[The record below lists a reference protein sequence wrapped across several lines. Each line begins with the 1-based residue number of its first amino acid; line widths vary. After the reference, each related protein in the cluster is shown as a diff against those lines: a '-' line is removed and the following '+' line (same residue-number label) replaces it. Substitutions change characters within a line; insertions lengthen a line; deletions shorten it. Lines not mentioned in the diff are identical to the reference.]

1 MKASLKEELLKARNN
16 GYAVGAFNFD
26 NLEMLKAIVEAAEE
40 SNSPVIIMV
49 TESAAK
55 YIGKE
60 IVIASANTI
69 INNTKVPIVLH
80 WDHGYD
86 LDLLKW
92 ACDNHFSS
100 VMLDASLDD
109 FNTNVSKTL
118 EIVKYAKSKSV
129 EVESEIGHV
138 GGKEDDTDSNINK
151 YTGVKEAIKFV
162 NLTNVDALAIAVGT
176 SHGIFKTT
184 PNLNF
189 KRIKE
194 INSVIDTPLVL
205 HGSSGLSDT
214 DLKKA
219 IKAGICKI
227 NIGTDLKIVYADSLK
242 EWFELNPNSYD
253 ARKFGR
259 FAINKIKELVKNK
272 LEILGSVNKAS

>member
-60 IVIASANTI
+60 IVIASANAI

-118 EIVKYAKSKSV
+118 EIVRYAKSKSV

-151 YTGVKEAIKFV
+151 YTGVKEAIKFA
-162 NLTNVDALAIAVGT
+162 NLTNVDALAIAIGT
-176 SHGIFKTT
+176 SHGFFKTA

-227 NIGTDLKIVYADSLK
+227 NIGTDLKIAYADSLK
-242 EWFELNPNSYD
+242 EWFELNTNSYD

-259 FAINKIKELVKNK
+259 FAIDKIKELVKNK

>member
-1 MKASLKEELLKARNN
+1 MKASLKDQLLKARENH
-16 GYAVGAFNFD
+16 YAIGAFNFD

-40 SNSPVIIMV
+40 SNSPIIAMI

-60 IVIASANTI
+60 IVIASANAI

-86 LDLLKW
+86 LDLIKW
-92 ACDNHFSS
+92 ACDNEFSS

-109 FNTNVSKTL
+109 FNTNVNKTL
-118 EIVKYAKSKSV
+118 EIVNYAKSKNI

-138 GGKEDDTDSNINK
+138 GGKEDDTDSNKNK
-151 YTGVKEAIKFV
+151 YTSVDEAIKFV
-162 NLTNVDALAIAVGT
+162 NLTQIDALAIAVGT
-176 SHGIFKTT
+176 SHGIFKTA

-189 KRIKE
+189 DRIKE
-194 INSVIDTPLVL
+194 IKNSINTPLVL

-219 IKAGICKI
+219 INSGICKI
-227 NIGTDLKIVYADSLK
+227 NIGTDLKLVYANSLK
-242 EWFELNPNSYD
+242 QWFKENPTSYD

-259 FAINKIKELVKNK
+259 FAIDQMKKVIKQK
-272 LEILGSVNKAS
+272 LEILGSINKA

>member
-60 IVIASANTI
+60 IVIASANAI

-151 YTGVKEAIKFV
+151 YTGVKEAIKFA

-227 NIGTDLKIVYADSLK
+227 NIGTDLKIVYVDSLK

-259 FAINKIKELVKNK
+259 FAIDKIKELVKNK

>member
-1 MKASLKEELLKARNN
+1 MKGSLKDQLLKARQNH
-16 GYAVGAFNFD
+16 YAIGAFNFD

-40 SNSPVIIMV
+40 SNSPIIAMI

-60 IVIASANTI
+60 IVIASANAI
-69 INNTKVPIVLH
+69 ISNTKVPIVLH

-86 LDLLKW
+86 LNLIKW
-92 ACDNHFSS
+92 ACDNEFSS

-109 FNTNVSKTL
+109 FNTNVNKTL
-118 EIVKYAKSKSV
+118 EIVNYAKSKNV

-138 GGKEDDTDSNINK
+138 GGKEDDTDSNKNK
-151 YTGVKEAIKFV
+151 YTSVDEAIKFV
-162 NLTNVDALAIAVGT
+162 NLTQIDALAIAVGT
-176 SHGIFKTT
+176 SHGIFKTA

-189 KRIKE
+189 DRIKE
-194 INSVIDTPLVL
+194 IRDSINTPLVL

-219 IKAGICKI
+219 INSGICKI
-227 NIGTDLKIVYADSLK
+227 NIGTDLKLVYANSLK
-242 EWFELNPNSYD
+242 QWFKENPTSYD

-259 FAINKIKELVKNK
+259 FAIDQMKKVIKQK
-272 LEILGSVNKAS
+272 LEVLGSINKA

>member
-1 MKASLKEELLKARNN
+1 MKASLKDQLLKARQNH
-16 GYAVGAFNFD
+16 YAIGAFNFD

-40 SNSPVIIMV
+40 SNSPIIAMI

-60 IVIASANTI
+60 IVIASANAI
-69 INNTKVPIVLH
+69 ISNTKVPIVLH

-86 LDLLKW
+86 LNLIKW
-92 ACDNHFSS
+92 ACDNEFSS

-109 FNTNVSKTL
+109 FNTNVNKTL
-118 EIVKYAKSKSV
+118 EIVNYAKSKNV

-138 GGKEDDTDSNINK
+138 GGKEDDTDSNIDK
-151 YTGVKEAIKFV
+151 YTNVDEAIKFV
-162 NLTNVDALAIAVGT
+162 NLTQIDALAIAVGT
-176 SHGIFKTT
+176 SHGIFKTA

-189 KRIKE
+189 DRIKE
-194 INSVIDTPLVL
+194 IRDSINTPLVL

-219 IKAGICKI
+219 INSGICKI
-227 NIGTDLKIVYADSLK
+227 NIGTDLKLVYANSLK
-242 EWFELNPNSYD
+242 QWFKENPTSYD

-259 FAINKIKELVKNK
+259 FAIDQMKKVIKQK
-272 LEILGSVNKAS
+272 LEILGSINKA

>member
-1 MKASLKEELLKARNN
+1 MKASLKDQLLKARQNH
-16 GYAVGAFNFD
+16 YAIGAFNFD

-40 SNSPVIIMV
+40 SNSPIIAMI

-60 IVIASANTI
+60 IVIASANAI
-69 INNTKVPIVLH
+69 ISNTKVPIVLH

-86 LDLLKW
+86 LNLIKW
-92 ACDNHFSS
+92 ACDNEFSS

-109 FNTNVSKTL
+109 FNTNVNKTL
-118 EIVKYAKSKSV
+118 EIVNYAKSKNV

-151 YTGVKEAIKFV
+151 YTSVDEAIKFV
-162 NLTNVDALAIAVGT
+162 NLTQIDVLAIAVGT
-176 SHGIFKTT
+176 SHGIFKTA

-189 KRIKE
+189 DRIKE
-194 INSVIDTPLVL
+194 IRDSINTPLVL

-214 DLKKA
+214 ELKKA
-219 IKAGICKI
+219 INSGICKI
-227 NIGTDLKIVYADSLK
+227 NIGTDLKLVYANSLK
-242 EWFELNPNSYD
+242 QWFKENPTSYD

-259 FAINKIKELVKNK
+259 FAIDQMKKVIKQK
-272 LEILGSVNKAS
+272 LEILGSINKA

>member
-1 MKASLKEELLKARNN
+1 MKASLKDQLLKARQNH
-16 GYAVGAFNFD
+16 YAIGAFNFD

-40 SNSPVIIMV
+40 SNSPIIAMI

-60 IVIASANTI
+60 IVIASANAI
-69 INNTKVPIVLH
+69 ISNTKVPIVLH

-86 LDLLKW
+86 LNLIKW
-92 ACDNHFSS
+92 ACDNEFSS

-109 FNTNVSKTL
+109 FNTNVNKTL
-118 EIVKYAKSKSV
+118 EIVNYAKSKNV

-138 GGKEDDTDSNINK
+138 GGKEDDTDSNIDK
-151 YTGVKEAIKFV
+151 YTSVDEAIKFV
-162 NLTNVDALAIAVGT
+162 NLTQIDALAIAVGT
-176 SHGIFKTT
+176 SHGIFKTA

-189 KRIKE
+189 DRIKE
-194 INSVIDTPLVL
+194 IKNSINTPLVL

-214 DLKKA
+214 ELKKA
-219 IKAGICKI
+219 INSGICKI
-227 NIGTDLKIVYADSLK
+227 NIGTDLKLVYANSLK
-242 EWFELNPNSYD
+242 QWFKENPTSYD

-259 FAINKIKELVKNK
+259 FAIDQMKKVIKQK
-272 LEILGSVNKAS
+272 LEILGSINKA

>member
-60 IVIASANTI
+60 IVIASANAI

-151 YTGVKEAIKFV
+151 YTGVKEAIKFA

-176 SHGIFKTT
+176 SHGIFKTA

-259 FAINKIKELVKNK
+259 FAIDKIKELVKNK

>member
-1 MKASLKEELLKARNN
+1 MKASLKDQLLKARQNH
-16 GYAVGAFNFD
+16 YAIGAFNFD

-40 SNSPVIIMV
+40 SNSPIIAMI

-60 IVIASANTI
+60 IVIASANAI
-69 INNTKVPIVLH
+69 ISNTKVPIVLH

-86 LDLLKW
+86 LNLIKW
-92 ACDNHFSS
+92 ACDNEFSS

-109 FNTNVSKTL
+109 FNTNVNKTL
-118 EIVKYAKSKSV
+118 EIVNYAKSKNV

-138 GGKEDDTDSNINK
+138 GGKEDDTDSNIDK
-151 YTGVKEAIKFV
+151 YTSVDEAIKFV
-162 NLTNVDALAIAVGT
+162 NLTQIDALAIAVGT
-176 SHGIFKTT
+176 SHGIFKTA

-189 KRIKE
+189 DRIKE
-194 INSVIDTPLVL
+194 IRDSINTPLVL

-219 IKAGICKI
+219 INSGICKI
-227 NIGTDLKIVYADSLK
+227 NIGTDLKLVYANSLK
-242 EWFELNPNSYD
+242 QWFKENPTSYD

-259 FAINKIKELVKNK
+259 FAIDQMKKVIKQK
-272 LEILGSVNKAS
+272 LEILGSINKA

>member
-1 MKASLKEELLKARNN
+1 
-16 GYAVGAFNFD
+16 
-26 NLEMLKAIVEAAEE
+26 MLKAIVEAAEE
-40 SNSPVIIMV
+40 SNSPIIAMI

-60 IVIASANTI
+60 IVIASANAI
-69 INNTKVPIVLH
+69 ISNTKVPIVLH

-86 LDLLKW
+86 LNLIKW
-92 ACDNHFSS
+92 ACDNEFSS

-109 FNTNVSKTL
+109 FNTNVNKTL
-118 EIVKYAKSKSV
+118 EIVNYAKSKNV

-138 GGKEDDTDSNINK
+138 GGKEDDIDSNINK
-151 YTGVKEAIKFV
+151 YTSVDEAIKFV
-162 NLTNVDALAIAVGT
+162 NLTQIDALAIAVGT
-176 SHGIFKTT
+176 SHGIFKTA

-189 KRIKE
+189 DRIKE
-194 INSVIDTPLVL
+194 IRDSINTPLVL

-219 IKAGICKI
+219 INSGICKI
-227 NIGTDLKIVYADSLK
+227 NIGTDLKLVYANSLK
-242 EWFELNPNSYD
+242 QWFKENPISYD

-259 FAINKIKELVKNK
+259 FAIDQMKKVIKQK
-272 LEILGSVNKAS
+272 LEILGSINKA

>member
-1 MKASLKEELLKARNN
+1 MKASLKDQLLKARQNH
-16 GYAVGAFNFD
+16 YAIGAFNFD

-40 SNSPVIIMV
+40 SNSPIIAMI

-55 YIGKE
+55 YMGKE
-60 IVIASANTI
+60 IVIASANAI
-69 INNTKVPIVLH
+69 ISNTKVPIVLH

-86 LDLLKW
+86 LNLIKW
-92 ACDNHFSS
+92 ACDNEFSS

-109 FNTNVSKTL
+109 FNNNVNKTL
-118 EIVKYAKSKSV
+118 EIVNYAKSKNV

-138 GGKEDDTDSNINK
+138 GGKEDDTDSNIDK
-151 YTGVKEAIKFV
+151 YTSVDEAIKFV
-162 NLTNVDALAIAVGT
+162 NLTQIDALAIAVGT
-176 SHGIFKTT
+176 SHGIFKTA

-189 KRIKE
+189 DRIKE
-194 INSVIDTPLVL
+194 IRDSINTPLVL

-219 IKAGICKI
+219 INSGICKI
-227 NIGTDLKIVYADSLK
+227 NIGTDLKLVYANSLK
-242 EWFELNPNSYD
+242 QWFKENPTSYD

-259 FAINKIKELVKNK
+259 FAIDQMKKVIKQK
-272 LEILGSVNKAS
+272 LEILGSINKA

>member
-1 MKASLKEELLKARNN
+1 MKASLKDQLLKARQNH
-16 GYAVGAFNFD
+16 YAIGAFNFD

-40 SNSPVIIMV
+40 SNSPIIAMI

-60 IVIASANTI
+60 IVIASANAI
-69 INNTKVPIVLH
+69 ISNTKVPIVLH
-80 WDHGYD
+80 WDRGYD
-86 LDLLKW
+86 LNLIKW
-92 ACDNHFSS
+92 ACDNEFSS

-109 FNTNVSKTL
+109 FNTNVNKTL
-118 EIVKYAKSKSV
+118 EIVNYAKSKNV

-138 GGKEDDTDSNINK
+138 GGKEDDIDSNINK
-151 YTGVKEAIKFV
+151 YTSVDEAIKFV
-162 NLTNVDALAIAVGT
+162 NLTQIDALAIAVGT
-176 SHGIFKTT
+176 SHGIFKTA

-189 KRIKE
+189 DRIKE
-194 INSVIDTPLVL
+194 IRDSINTPLVL

-219 IKAGICKI
+219 INSGICKI
-227 NIGTDLKIVYADSLK
+227 NIGTYLKLVYANSLK
-242 EWFELNPNSYD
+242 QWFKENPISYD

-259 FAINKIKELVKNK
+259 FAIDQMKKVIKQK
-272 LEILGSVNKAS
+272 LEILGSINKA

>member
-1 MKASLKEELLKARNN
+1 MKASLKDQLLKARQNH
-16 GYAVGAFNFD
+16 YAIGAFNFD
-26 NLEMLKAIVEAAEE
+26 NLEMLKAIIEAAEE
-40 SNSPVIIMV
+40 SNSPIIAMI

-60 IVIASANTI
+60 IVIASANAI
-69 INNTKVPIVLH
+69 ISNTKVPIVLH

-86 LDLLKW
+86 LDLIKW
-92 ACDNHFSS
+92 ACDNEFSS

-109 FNTNVSKTL
+109 FNTNVNKTL
-118 EIVKYAKSKSV
+118 EIVNYAKSKNV

-151 YTGVKEAIKFV
+151 YTSVDEAIKFV
-162 NLTNVDALAIAVGT
+162 NLTQIDALAIAVGT
-176 SHGIFKTT
+176 SHGIFKTA

-189 KRIKE
+189 DRIKE
-194 INSVIDTPLVL
+194 IRDSINTPLVL

-219 IKAGICKI
+219 INSGICKI
-227 NIGTDLKIVYADSLK
+227 NIGTDLKLVYANSLK
-242 EWFELNPNSYD
+242 QWFKENPTSYD

-259 FAINKIKELVKNK
+259 FAIDQMKKVIKQK
-272 LEILGSVNKAS
+272 LEILGSINKA

>member
-1 MKASLKEELLKARNN
+1 MKASLKDQLLKARQNH
-16 GYAVGAFNFD
+16 YAIGAFNFD

-40 SNSPVIIMV
+40 SNSPIIAMI

-55 YIGKE
+55 YMGKE
-60 IVIASANTI
+60 IVIASANAI
-69 INNTKVPIVLH
+69 ISNAKVPIVLH

-86 LDLLKW
+86 LNLIKW
-92 ACDNHFSS
+92 ACDNEFSS

-109 FNTNVSKTL
+109 FNNNVNKTL
-118 EIVKYAKSKSV
+118 EIVNYAKSKNV

-151 YTGVKEAIKFV
+151 YTSVDEAIKFV
-162 NLTNVDALAIAVGT
+162 NLTQIDALAIAVGT
-176 SHGIFKTT
+176 SHGIFKTA

-189 KRIKE
+189 DRIKE
-194 INSVIDTPLVL
+194 IRDSINTPLVL

-219 IKAGICKI
+219 INSGICKI
-227 NIGTDLKIVYADSLK
+227 NIGTDLKLVYANSLK
-242 EWFELNPNSYD
+242 QWFKENPTSYD

-259 FAINKIKELVKNK
+259 FAIDQMKKVIKQK
-272 LEILGSVNKAS
+272 LEILGSINKA

>member
-1 MKASLKEELLKARNN
+1 MKASLKDQLLKARQNH
-16 GYAVGAFNFD
+16 YAIGAFNFD

-40 SNSPVIIMV
+40 SNSPIIAMI

-60 IVIASANTI
+60 IVIASANAI
-69 INNTKVPIVLH
+69 ISNTKVPIVLH

-86 LDLLKW
+86 LNLIKW
-92 ACDNHFSS
+92 ACDNEFSS

-109 FNTNVSKTL
+109 FNNNVNKTL
-118 EIVKYAKSKSV
+118 EIVNYAKSKNV

-138 GGKEDDTDSNINK
+138 GGKEDDTDSNIDK
-151 YTGVKEAIKFV
+151 YTSVDEAIKFV
-162 NLTNVDALAIAVGT
+162 NLTQIDALAIAVGT
-176 SHGIFKTT
+176 SHGIFKTA

-189 KRIKE
+189 DRIKE
-194 INSVIDTPLVL
+194 IRDSINTPLVL

-219 IKAGICKI
+219 INSGICKI
-227 NIGTDLKIVYADSLK
+227 NIGTDLKLVYANSLK
-242 EWFELNPNSYD
+242 QWFKENPTSYD

-259 FAINKIKELVKNK
+259 FAIDQMKKVIKQK
-272 LEILGSVNKAS
+272 LEILGSINKA

>member
-1 MKASLKEELLKARNN
+1 MKASLKDQLLKARQNH
-16 GYAVGAFNFD
+16 YAIGAFNFD

-40 SNSPVIIMV
+40 SNSPIIAMI

-55 YIGKE
+55 YMGKE
-60 IVIASANTI
+60 IVIASANAI
-69 INNTKVPIVLH
+69 ISNTKVPIVLH

-86 LDLLKW
+86 LNLIKW
-92 ACDNHFSS
+92 ACDNEFSS

-109 FNTNVSKTL
+109 FNNNVNKTL
-118 EIVKYAKSKSV
+118 EIVNYAKSKNV

-138 GGKEDDTDSNINK
+138 GGKEDDTDSNIDK
-151 YTGVKEAIKFV
+151 YTSVDEAIKFV
-162 NLTNVDALAIAVGT
+162 NLTQIDALAIAVGT
-176 SHGIFKTT
+176 SHGIFKTA

-189 KRIKE
+189 DRIKE
-194 INSVIDTPLVL
+194 IRDSINTPLVL

-219 IKAGICKI
+219 INSGICKI
-227 NIGTDLKIVYADSLK
+227 NIGTNLKLVYANSLK
-242 EWFELNPNSYD
+242 QWFKENPTSYD

-259 FAINKIKELVKNK
+259 FAIDQMKKVIKQK
-272 LEILGSVNKAS
+272 LEILGSINKA

>member
-1 MKASLKEELLKARNN
+1 MKASLKDQLLKARQNH
-16 GYAVGAFNFD
+16 YAIGAFNFD

-40 SNSPVIIMV
+40 SNSPIIAMI

-60 IVIASANTI
+60 IVIASANAI
-69 INNTKVPIVLH
+69 ISNTKVPIVLH

-86 LDLLKW
+86 LNLIKW
-92 ACDNHFSS
+92 ACDNEFSS

-109 FNTNVSKTL
+109 FNTNVNKTL
-118 EIVKYAKSKSV
+118 EIVNYAKSKNV

-138 GGKEDDTDSNINK
+138 GGKEDDTDSNIDK
-151 YTGVKEAIKFV
+151 YTSVDEAIKFV
-162 NLTNVDALAIAVGT
+162 NLTQIDALAIAVGT
-176 SHGIFKTT
+176 SHGIFKTE

-189 KRIKE
+189 DRIKE
-194 INSVIDTPLVL
+194 IRDSINTPLVL

-214 DLKKA
+214 DLKKV
-219 IKAGICKI
+219 INSGICKI
-227 NIGTDLKIVYADSLK
+227 NIGTDLKLVYANSLK
-242 EWFELNPNSYD
+242 QWFKENPTSYD

-259 FAINKIKELVKNK
+259 FAIEQMKNVIKQK
-272 LEILGSVNKAS
+272 LEILGSINKA

>member
-1 MKASLKEELLKARNN
+1 MKASLKDQLLKARQNH
-16 GYAVGAFNFD
+16 YAIGAFNFD

-40 SNSPVIIMV
+40 SNSPIIAMI

-60 IVIASANTI
+60 IVIASANATI
-69 INNTKVPIVLH
+69 SNTKVPIVLH

-86 LDLLKW
+86 LNLIKW
-92 ACDNHFSS
+92 ACDNEFSS

-109 FNTNVSKTL
+109 FNTNVNKTL
-118 EIVKYAKSKSV
+118 EIVNYAKSKNV

-138 GGKEDDTDSNINK
+138 GGKEDDTDSNIDK
-151 YTGVKEAIKFV
+151 YTSVDEAIKFV
-162 NLTNVDALAIAVGT
+162 NLTQIDALAIAVGT
-176 SHGIFKTT
+176 SHGIFKTA

-189 KRIKE
+189 DRIKE
-194 INSVIDTPLVL
+194 IRDSINTPLVL

-219 IKAGICKI
+219 INSGICKI
-227 NIGTDLKIVYADSLK
+227 NIGTDLKLVYANSLK
-242 EWFELNPNSYD
+242 QWFKENPTSYD

-259 FAINKIKELVKNK
+259 FAIDQMKKVIKQK
-272 LEILGSVNKAS
+272 LEILGSINKA

>member
-1 MKASLKEELLKARNN
+1 MKASLKDQLLKARQNH
-16 GYAVGAFNFD
+16 YAIGAFNFD

-40 SNSPVIIMV
+40 SNSPIIAMI

-60 IVIASANTI
+60 IVIASANAI
-69 INNTKVPIVLH
+69 ISNTKVPIVLH

-86 LDLLKW
+86 LNLIKW
-92 ACDNHFSS
+92 ACDNEFSS

-109 FNTNVSKTL
+109 FNTNVNKTL
-118 EIVKYAKSKSV
+118 EIVNYAKSKNV

-138 GGKEDDTDSNINK
+138 GGKEDDTDSNKNK
-151 YTGVKEAIKFV
+151 YTSVDEAIKFV
-162 NLTNVDALAIAVGT
+162 NLTQIDALAIAVGT
-176 SHGIFKTT
+176 SHGIFKTA

-189 KRIKE
+189 DRIKE
-194 INSVIDTPLVL
+194 IRDSINTPLVL

-219 IKAGICKI
+219 INSGICKI
-227 NIGTDLKIVYADSLK
+227 NIGTDLKLVYANSLK
-242 EWFELNPNSYD
+242 QWFKENPTSYD

-259 FAINKIKELVKNK
+259 FAIDQMKKVIKQK
-272 LEILGSVNKAS
+272 LEILGSINKA

>member
-1 MKASLKEELLKARNN
+1 MKASLKDQLLKARQNH
-16 GYAVGAFNFD
+16 YAIGAFNFD

-40 SNSPVIIMV
+40 SNSPIIAMI

-55 YIGKE
+55 YMGKE
-60 IVIASANTI
+60 IVIASANAI
-69 INNTKVPIVLH
+69 ISNTKVPIVLH

-86 LDLLKW
+86 LNLIKW
-92 ACDNHFSS
+92 ACDNEFSS

-109 FNTNVSKTL
+109 FNTNVNKTL
-118 EIVKYAKSKSV
+118 EIVNYAKSKNV

-138 GGKEDDTDSNINK
+138 GGKEDDTNSNIDK
-151 YTGVKEAIKFV
+151 YTSVNEAIKFV
-162 NLTNVDALAIAVGT
+162 NLTQIDALAIAVGT
-176 SHGIFKTT
+176 SHGIFKTA

-189 KRIKE
+189 DRIKE
-194 INSVIDTPLVL
+194 IRDSINTPLVL

-219 IKAGICKI
+219 INSGICKI
-227 NIGTDLKIVYADSLK
+227 NIGTDLKLVYANSLK
-242 EWFELNPNSYD
+242 QWFKENPTSYD

-259 FAINKIKELVKNK
+259 FAIDQMKKVIKQK
-272 LEILGSVNKAS
+272 LEILGSINKA

>member
-1 MKASLKEELLKARNN
+1 MKASLKDQLLKARQNH
-16 GYAVGAFNFD
+16 YAIGAFNFD

-40 SNSPVIIMV
+40 SNSPIIAMI

-60 IVIASANTI
+60 IVIASANAI
-69 INNTKVPIVLH
+69 ISNTKVPIVLH

-86 LDLLKW
+86 LNLIKW
-92 ACDNHFSS
+92 ACDNEFSS

-109 FNTNVSKTL
+109 FNTNVNKTL
-118 EIVKYAKSKSV
+118 EIVNYAKSKNV

-138 GGKEDDTDSNINK
+138 GGKEDDTDSNKNK
-151 YTGVKEAIKFV
+151 YTSVDEAIKFV
-162 NLTNVDALAIAVGT
+162 NLTQIDALAIAVGT
-176 SHGIFKTT
+176 SHGIFKTE

-189 KRIKE
+189 DRIKE
-194 INSVIDTPLVL
+194 IRDSINTPLVL

-214 DLKKA
+214 DLKKV
-219 IKAGICKI
+219 INSGICKI
-227 NIGTDLKIVYADSLK
+227 NIGTDLKLVYANSLK
-242 EWFELNPNSYD
+242 QWFKENPISYD

-259 FAINKIKELVKNK
+259 FAIDQMKKVIKQK
-272 LEILGSVNKAS
+272 LEILGSINKA

>member
-60 IVIASANTI
+60 IVVASANAI

-151 YTGVKEAIKFV
+151 CTSVKEAVKFA

>member
-1 MKASLKEELLKARNN
+1 MKASLKDQLLKARQNH
-16 GYAVGAFNFD
+16 YAIGAFNFD

-40 SNSPVIIMV
+40 SNSPIIAMI

-60 IVIASANTI
+60 IVIASANAI
-69 INNTKVPIVLH
+69 ISNTKVPIVLH

-86 LDLLKW
+86 LNLIKW
-92 ACDNHFSS
+92 ACDNEFSS

-109 FNTNVSKTL
+109 FNTNVNKTL
-118 EIVKYAKSKSV
+118 EIVNYAKSKNV

-138 GGKEDDTDSNINK
+138 GGKEDDTDSNKNK
-151 YTGVKEAIKFV
+151 YTSVDKAIKFV
-162 NLTNVDALAIAVGT
+162 NLTQIDALAIAVGT
-176 SHGIFKTT
+176 SHGIFKTE

-189 KRIKE
+189 DRIKE
-194 INSVIDTPLVL
+194 IRDSINTPLVL

-214 DLKKA
+214 DLKKV
-219 IKAGICKI
+219 INSGICKI
-227 NIGTDLKIVYADSLK
+227 NIGTDLKLVYANSLK
-242 EWFELNPNSYD
+242 QWFKENPTSYD

-259 FAINKIKELVKNK
+259 FAIDQMKKVIKQK
-272 LEILGSVNKAS
+272 LEILGSINKA

>member
-1 MKASLKEELLKARNN
+1 MKASLKDQLLKARQNH
-16 GYAVGAFNFD
+16 YAIGAFNFD

-40 SNSPVIIMV
+40 SNSPIIAMI

-60 IVIASANTI
+60 IVIASANAI
-69 INNTKVPIVLH
+69 ISNTKAPIVLH

-86 LDLLKW
+86 LNLIKW
-92 ACDNHFSS
+92 ACDNGFSS

-109 FNTNVSKTL
+109 FNTNVNKTL
-118 EIVKYAKSKSV
+118 EIVNYAKSKNV

-138 GGKEDDTDSNINK
+138 GGKEDDTDSNIDK
-151 YTGVKEAIKFV
+151 YTSVDEAIKFV
-162 NLTNVDALAIAVGT
+162 NLTQIDALAIAVGT
-176 SHGIFKTT
+176 SHGIFKTA

-189 KRIKE
+189 DRIKE
-194 INSVIDTPLVL
+194 IRDSINTPLVL

-219 IKAGICKI
+219 INSGICKI
-227 NIGTDLKIVYADSLK
+227 NIGTDLKLVYANSLK
-242 EWFELNPNSYD
+242 QWFKENPTSYD

-259 FAINKIKELVKNK
+259 FAIDQMKKVIKQK
-272 LEILGSVNKAS
+272 LEILGSINKA

>member
-1 MKASLKEELLKARNN
+1 MKASLKDQLLKARQNH
-16 GYAVGAFNFD
+16 YAIGAFNFD

-40 SNSPVIIMV
+40 SNSPIIAMI

-55 YIGKE
+55 YMGKE
-60 IVIASANTI
+60 IVIASANAI
-69 INNTKVPIVLH
+69 ISNTKVPIVLH

-86 LDLLKW
+86 LNLIKW
-92 ACDNHFSS
+92 ACDNEFSS

-109 FNTNVSKTL
+109 FNTNVNKTL
-118 EIVKYAKSKSV
+118 EIVNYAKSKNV

-138 GGKEDDTDSNINK
+138 GGKEDDTDSNIDK
-151 YTGVKEAIKFV
+151 YTSVDEAIKFV
-162 NLTNVDALAIAVGT
+162 NLTQIDALAIAVGT
-176 SHGIFKTT
+176 SHGIFKTA

-189 KRIKE
+189 DRIKE
-194 INSVIDTPLVL
+194 IRDSINTPLVL

-219 IKAGICKI
+219 INSGICKI
-227 NIGTDLKIVYADSLK
+227 NIGTDLKLVYANSLK
-242 EWFELNPNSYD
+242 QWFKENPTSYD

-259 FAINKIKELVKNK
+259 FAIDQMKKVIKQK
-272 LEILGSVNKAS
+272 LEILGSINKA

>member
-1 MKASLKEELLKARNN
+1 MKASLKDQLLKARQNH
-16 GYAVGAFNFD
+16 YAIGAFNFD

-40 SNSPVIIMV
+40 SNSPIIAMI

-55 YIGKE
+55 YMGKE
-60 IVIASANTI
+60 IVIASANAI

-86 LDLLKW
+86 LNLIKW
-92 ACDNHFSS
+92 ACDNEFSS

-109 FNTNVSKTL
+109 FNTNVNKTL
-118 EIVKYAKSKSV
+118 EIVNYAKSKNV

-138 GGKEDDTDSNINK
+138 GGKEDDTDSNIDK
-151 YTGVKEAIKFV
+151 YTSVDEAIKFV
-162 NLTNVDALAIAVGT
+162 NLTQIDALAIAVGT
-176 SHGIFKTT
+176 SHGIFKTA

-189 KRIKE
+189 DRIKE
-194 INSVIDTPLVL
+194 IRDSINTPLVL

-219 IKAGICKI
+219 INSGICKI
-227 NIGTDLKIVYADSLK
+227 NIGTDLKLVYANSLK
-242 EWFELNPNSYD
+242 QWFKENPTSYD

-259 FAINKIKELVKNK
+259 FAIDQMKKVIKQK
-272 LEILGSVNKAS
+272 LEILGSINKA

>member
-1 MKASLKEELLKARNN
+1 MKASLKDQLLKARQNH
-16 GYAVGAFNFD
+16 YAIGAFNFD

-40 SNSPVIIMV
+40 SNSPIIAMI

-60 IVIASANTI
+60 IVIASANAI
-69 INNTKVPIVLH
+69 ISNTKVPIVLH

-86 LDLLKW
+86 LNLIKW
-92 ACDNHFSS
+92 ACDNEFSS

-109 FNTNVSKTL
+109 FNTNVNKTL
-118 EIVKYAKSKSV
+118 EIVNYARSKNV

-138 GGKEDDTDSNINK
+138 GGKEDDTDSNLDK
-151 YTGVKEAIKFV
+151 YTSVDEAIKFV
-162 NLTNVDALAIAVGT
+162 NLTQIDALAIAVGT
-176 SHGIFKTT
+176 SHGIFKTA

-189 KRIKE
+189 DRIKE
-194 INSVIDTPLVL
+194 IRDSINTPLVL

-219 IKAGICKI
+219 INSGICKI
-227 NIGTDLKIVYADSLK
+227 NIGTDLKLVYANSLK
-242 EWFELNPNSYD
+242 QWFKENPTSYD

-259 FAINKIKELVKNK
+259 FAIDQMKKVIKQK
-272 LEILGSVNKAS
+272 LEILGSINKA

>member
-1 MKASLKEELLKARNN
+1 MKASLKDQLLKARQNH
-16 GYAVGAFNFD
+16 YAIGAFNFD

-40 SNSPVIIMV
+40 SNSPIIAMI

-60 IVIASANTI
+60 IVIASANAI
-69 INNTKVPIVLH
+69 ISNTKVPIVLH

-86 LDLLKW
+86 LNLIKW
-92 ACDNHFSS
+92 ACDNEFSS

-109 FNTNVSKTL
+109 FNTNVNKTL
-118 EIVKYAKSKSV
+118 EIVNYAKSKNV

-138 GGKEDDTDSNINK
+138 GGKEDDIDSNINK
-151 YTGVKEAIKFV
+151 YTSVDEAIKFV
-162 NLTNVDALAIAVGT
+162 NLTQIDALAIAVGT
-176 SHGIFKTT
+176 SHGIFKTA

-189 KRIKE
+189 DRIKE
-194 INSVIDTPLVL
+194 IRDSINTPLVL

-219 IKAGICKI
+219 INSGICKI
-227 NIGTDLKIVYADSLK
+227 NIGTDLKLVYANSLK
-242 EWFELNPNSYD
+242 QWFKENPISYD

-259 FAINKIKELVKNK
+259 FAIDQMKKVIKQK
-272 LEILGSVNKAS
+272 LEILGSINKA

>member
-1 MKASLKEELLKARNN
+1 MKASLKDQLLKARQNH
-16 GYAVGAFNFD
+16 YAIGAFNFD

-40 SNSPVIIMV
+40 SNSPIIAMI

-60 IVIASANTI
+60 IVIASANAI
-69 INNTKVPIVLH
+69 ISNTKVPIVLH

-86 LDLLKW
+86 LNLIKW
-92 ACDNHFSS
+92 ACDNEFSS

-109 FNTNVSKTL
+109 FNTNVNKTL
-118 EIVKYAKSKSV
+118 EIVNYAKSKNV

-138 GGKEDDTDSNINK
+138 GGKEDDTDSNIDK
-151 YTGVKEAIKFV
+151 YTSVDEAIKFV
-162 NLTNVDALAIAVGT
+162 NLTQIDALAIAVGT
-176 SHGIFKTT
+176 SHGIFKTE

-189 KRIKE
+189 DRIKE
-194 INSVIDTPLVL
+194 IRDSINTPLVL

-214 DLKKA
+214 DLKKV
-219 IKAGICKI
+219 INSGICKI
-227 NIGTDLKIVYADSLK
+227 NIGTDLKLVYANSLK
-242 EWFELNPNSYD
+242 QWFKENPTGYD

-259 FAINKIKELVKNK
+259 FAIEQMKNVIKQK
-272 LEILGSVNKAS
+272 LEILGSINKA